1 MKNYRVWGKPPYTVA
16 VVHGGP
22 GVPGYMAPV
31 AGELAKTAGV
41 LEPLQTQYTIDGQ
54 AAELANVIQ
63 EQAAP
68 PVTLVGHSWGAALSY
83 ITTAKYPELVKKLIL
98 IGTSPVIAK
107 KGPRPDAIPAY
118 FERFSDSERADFFAI
133 VNKLWDDKTEDK
145 NAEFG
150 KLCYLIEKSET
161 YEALPV
167 KDEVIEFQFITNQ
180 SISRELNQMI
190 ESEKLIEAGK
200 KIKCPVTVI
209 QGDYDINSATEV
221 KEALSHI
228 IKDFTFV
235 LLEKCGHYPWLEKF
249 AREEFFRVLNS
260 VI

>member
-1 MKNYRVWGKPPYTVA
+1 MKNYRVWGKPPYIVA

-31 AGELAKTAGV
+31 ARELAKTMGV
-41 LEPLQTQYTIDGQ
+41 LEPFQTQYTIDGQ
-54 AAELANVIQ
+54 ASELANVIR

-68 PVTLVGHSWGAALSY
+68 PVTLIGHSWGAALSY
-83 ITTAKYPELVKKLIL
+83 LTAAKYPELVKKLIL
-98 IGTSPVIAK
+98 IGTSPIIAK

-118 FERFSDSERADFFAI
+118 IERFSESERADFFGI
-133 VNKLWDDKTEDK
+133 VNNLWDDKTEDK

-150 KLCYLIEKSET
+150 KLCYLIEKAET
-161 YEALPV
+161 YEALPA
-167 KDEVIEFQFITNQ
+167 KDEVIEYQFGINK
-180 SISRELNQMI
+180 SIGQELNNMI
-190 ESEKLIEAGK
+190 ESETLIEAGK

-209 QGDYDINSATEV
+209 QGDYDTNSTAEV
-221 KEALSHI
+221 KEALSLI
-228 IKDFTFV
+228 VKDFKFV

-249 AREEFFRVLNS
+249 ARDEFFRILKS